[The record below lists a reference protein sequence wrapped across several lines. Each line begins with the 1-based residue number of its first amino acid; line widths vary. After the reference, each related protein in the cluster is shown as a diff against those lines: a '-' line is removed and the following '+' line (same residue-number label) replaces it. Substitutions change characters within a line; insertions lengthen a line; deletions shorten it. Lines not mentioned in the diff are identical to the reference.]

1 MVSSDVLNAFV
12 NAACVPIGP
21 GVGSHQDGNI
31 EAANRLLQSNPSIAY
46 ENIYTAAILGESE
59 MVKNFLAEDPASAT
73 QKGGT
78 RNWDALTYLCF
89 SRYLRLDKDRSEG
102 FELAAKTLLDAGADA
117 NSGFY
122 ENDHHPKPEW
132 EPVLYGAAGVAHHAG
147 VTALLVAHGA
157 DPNEVEV
164 AYHSPET
171 YDNAALQV
179 SIESGKLTQASLAMM
194 LLRKADF
201 HDRDGMKLLLDG
213 GADPNS
219 ITMWGYT
226 ALHQAL
232 RRDNALSNIEL
243 LLDRGADPLLPNTA
257 DGHSGLAFAIT
268 RGRADVLRALQE
280 KGFNPEL
287 KEIEKLLYACVMD
300 DTETVK
306 SIASQQPELLQVIH
320 NYGGI
325 LLAEFAGN
333 SNAAAI
339 KQLLDLSVPVTAIY
353 RGDGYFGIPSN
364 STALHVAAWKG
375 WPDAVQVL
383 IERGAPVDAVDGN
396 GQTPLQLAIRA
407 CVDSYWTSRRNTKS
421 IELLL
426 AAGASKQG
434 IVIPTGYDEADKL
447 LAEK

>member
-1 MVSSDVLNAFV
+1 MISSEVVNAFV

-31 EAANRLLQSNPSIAY
+31 EAANKLLQSYPDITS
-46 ENIYTAAILGESE
+46 ENIYTAAILGESGT
-59 MVKNFLAEDPASAT
+59 VKKFLAEDPASAT
-73 QKGGT
+73 QKGGP

-102 FELAAKTLLDAGADA
+102 FELTAKILLDAGADA
-117 NSGFY
+117 NAGFY

-147 VTALLVAHGA
+147 VTGLLVAHGA
-157 DPNEVEV
+157 DPNDVEV

-179 SIESGKLTQASLAMM
+179 LIESGKLTQASLAMM

-232 RRDNALSNIEL
+232 RRDNGLSNIEL
-243 LLDRGADPLLPNTA
+243 LLHHGADPLLPNTA
-257 DGHSGLAFAIT
+257 DGHSALAFAIT
-268 RGRADVLRALQE
+268 RGRADVLRSLQE
-280 KGFNPEL
+280 RGINLEL
-287 KEIEKLLYACVMD
+287 TEIEKLLYACVMD

-306 SIASQQPELLQVIH
+306 NITSQQPALVQVLL

-325 LLAEFAGN
+325 LLSEFAGT
-333 SNAAAI
+333 SNAAGV
-339 KQLLDLSVPVTAIY
+339 KQLLDLGVPVTAIY
-353 RGDGYFGIPSN
+353 RGDGYFGIPPN

-375 WPDAVQVL
+375 WPDTVQVL
-383 IERGAPVDAVDGN
+383 IERGAPVNAVDGN

-407 CVDSYWTSRRNTKS
+407 CVDSYWTYRRNTTS

-426 AAGASKQG
+426 KAGASTKG
-434 IVIPTGYDEADKL
+434 ISIPTGYDEADKL